1 MEPFLY
7 LCLCCLIKFALNPK
21 LICFT
26 SFFCADQ
33 SIGFDDHPHSP
44 AVNFDLPS
52 RGVTDLP
59 ADTSHDVGSTGD
71 QFGPVASGEALEATT
86 GPSLDET
93 WRSAGADSVEEE
105 EEEEIEADWEA
116 RKRRRAEEKARREQ
130 EQWEAQQVSCILRHS
145 ALVRPKSLL
154 HATDFA

>member
-1 MEPFLY
+1 M
-7 LCLCCLIKFALNPK
+7 
-21 LICFT
+21 
-26 SFFCADQ
+26 
-33 SIGFDDHPHSP
+33 
-44 AVNFDLPS
+44 NFDLPS

-105 EEEEIEADWEA
+105 EEIETDWEA

-130 EQWEAQQVSCILRHS
+130 EQWEAQQVSCILRQS
-145 ALVRPKSLL
+145 ALVRPINFL
-154 HATDFA
+154 HAADFA